1 MAFNL
6 RRQYENIVTEL
17 RVSHDGGSNL
27 MARYAL
33 YFAPAA
39 ENPWWRLGSQWLGRC
54 AASGTSLRQPDIDG
68 LAPECFAA
76 LTADPRRYGLHATLK
91 APFRLANGVRVEDI
105 MGELDDIASRQCS
118 FALPPLKVTGLD
130 DFLALTP
137 SRPCQHIDRMAQC
150 CVTRFDRF
158 RAPLTASER
167 ARRSLAPLTL
177 RERMFL
183 DQWGYPY
190 VLDRFRFHFSLSGSL
205 AQVNE
210 EVRARLARAAVQTFT
225 APPLAPLIFDAICIF
240 EEPSPG
246 AAFRL
251 IHRSRFAHQGRL
263 VYVLGPSGAGKDSV
277 INWARERLVSA
288 TQVVFTQRTIT
299 RPAHTDS
306 ESHHAVT
313 EAQFESLHQS
323 GEFAMCWRAH
333 GHSYAI
339 GKQIHHA
346 LQNGLTVVV
355 SGSRDHL
362 PQALRDFP
370 SLQVVHINAP
380 PGILRQRLLLRG
392 REAAEDVEQRLER
405 EALKVPDGM
414 RIAEIRNDGNLAVA
428 GASFLE
434 YLSGGDHG

>member
-6 RRQYENIVTEL
+6 RRQYENFVTEL
-17 RVSHDGGSNL
+17 CVSPDGGSKL

-54 AASGTSLRQPDIDG
+54 AASGKSLRQPDIDG
-68 LAPECFAA
+68 LTAECFAA
-76 LTADPRRYGLHATLK
+76 LTADPRRYGFHATLK
-91 APFRLANGVRVEDI
+91 APFRLADGLRVEEI
-105 MGELDDIASRQCS
+105 MDELDDITSRQCS
-118 FALPPLKVTGLD
+118 FALPPLKVTRLD

-137 SRPCQHIDRMAQC
+137 ARPSQHIDRMAQR
-150 CVTRFDRF
+150 CVTHFDRF
-158 RAPLTASER
+158 RAPLTVCER
-167 ARRSLAPLTL
+167 AKRSLAPLTL

-183 DQWGYPY
+183 EQWGYPY

-205 AQVNE
+205 AEVSE

-225 APPLAPLIFDAICIF
+225 APLLAPLIFDAICIF
-240 EEPSPG
+240 EEPLPG

-263 VYVLGPSGAGKDSV
+263 VYVVGPSGAGKDSV
-277 INWARERLVSA
+277 INWAREHLVSA
-288 TQVVFTQRTIT
+288 TQAVFTQRTIT
-299 RPAHTDS
+299 RPVHMDG
-306 ESHHAVT
+306 ESHHALT
-313 EAQFESLHQS
+313 EAQFESLRQS

-339 GKQIHHA
+339 SKQIHHA
-346 LQNGLTVVV
+346 LHRGFTVVV

-370 SLQVVHINAP
+370 SLEVVHINASP
-380 PGILRQRLLLRG
+380 EILRQRLLRRG
-392 REAAEDVEQRLER
+392 REAAEDVERRLKR

-414 RIAEIRNDGNLAVA
+414 RIAEIRNDGDLAVA

>member
-1 MAFNL
+1 MRSTSPRQ
-6 RRQYENIVTEL
+6 RRI
-17 RVSHDGGSNL
+17 RGGAW
-27 MARYAL
+27 ARSGWDAERR
-33 YFAPAA
+33 A
-39 ENPWWRLGSQWLGRC
+39 ENCCASRTSMVSRPNALPRSLPARVATDLRHAKSAVSSCQRCPRGRHH
-54 AASGTSLRQPDIDG
+54 GW
-68 LAPECFAA
+68 
-76 LTADPRRYGLHATLK
+76 
-91 APFRLANGVRVEDI
+91 
-105 MGELDDIASRQCS
+105 LDDIASRQCS
-118 FALPPLKVTGLD
+118 FALPPLKVTRLD

-137 SRPCQHIDRMAQC
+137 ARPCRHIDRTAQR

-263 VYVLGPSGAGKDSV
+263 VYVVGPSGAGKDSV
-277 INWARERLVSA
+277 INWARERLVSD

-299 RPAHTDS
+299 RPGT
-306 ESHHAVT
+306 
-313 EAQFESLHQS
+313 
-323 GEFAMCWRAH
+323 
-333 GHSYAI
+333 
-339 GKQIHHA
+339 
-346 LQNGLTVVV
+346 
-355 SGSRDHL
+355 
-362 PQALRDFP
+362 
-370 SLQVVHINAP
+370 
-380 PGILRQRLLLRG
+380 
-392 REAAEDVEQRLER
+392 
-405 EALKVPDGM
+405 GM
-414 RIAEIRNDGNLAVA
+414 SNRITR
-428 GASFLE
+428 
-434 YLSGGDHG
+434 

>member
-1 MAFNL
+1 MAFSL
-6 RRQYENIVTEL
+6 YRQHENFVTEM
-17 RVSHDGGSNL
+17 RVAPDDGSKL
-27 MARYAL
+27 VARYAL

-54 AASGTSLRQPDIDG
+54 AASGELLRQPDIDG
-68 LAPECFAA
+68 LAAECFAA
-76 LTADPRRYGLHATLK
+76 LTAGPRRYGFHATLK
-91 APFRLANGVRVEDI
+91 APFRLADGLRVEDI
-105 MGELDDIASRQCS
+105 VGELDDIASRQCS
-118 FALPPLKVTGLD
+118 FALPPLKVTRLD
-130 DFLALTP
+130 DFLALT
-137 SRPCQHIDRMAQC
+137 STRPCRHIDRVAQR
-150 CVTRFDRF
+150 CVARFNRF
-158 RAPLTASER
+158 RAPLTSSEL
-167 ARRSLAPLTL
+167 AKRSLAPLTH
-177 RERMFL
+177 RERML
-183 DQWGYPY
+183 LEQWGYPY

-205 AQVNE
+205 AQISE
-210 EVRARLARAAVQTFT
+210 EVRARLARAAVRTFT
-225 APPLAPLIFDAICIF
+225 APMLAPPIFDAICVF
-240 EEPSPG
+240 EEPLPD
-246 AAFRL
+246 AEFQL

-263 VYVLGPSGAGKDSV
+263 VYVVGPSGAGKDSV
-277 INWARERLVSA
+277 INWARERLVSD

-299 RPAHTDS
+299 RPVHRDG

-333 GHSYAI
+333 GRSYAI

-346 LQNGLTVVV
+346 LKRGLTVVV

-370 SLQVVHINAP
+370 ALQVVHINAS

-392 REAAEDVEQRLER
+392 REAAEGVEQRLER

-414 RIAEIRNDGNLAVA
+414 RIAEIRNDGDLAVA

-434 YLSGGDHG
+434 YLSGGDHD